1 MATDTKER
9 NLEEDIEAYLTSEDG
24 GWLKATDKQSFN
36 YIEDGTYQ
44 VLDNHGYSDLPGHGV
59 DIMTLV
65 DYVQTTQPKTWGLF
79 EKRCKTADP
88 TRMFFKAFQDAV
100 SHDGILHV
108 LKHGFKHR
116 GLKFKVVEFRP
127 ESGLN
132 PKTEA
137 LYRKNCLRCIRQ
149 FHYSA
154 TDTRNTV
161 DMVLDVNGI
170 PLVALELKD
179 QFTGQTYEN
188 AIRQWKFDRDP
199 REEAFR
205 FDSRIVAFFAVDL
218 SQVWL
223 ATELRGEDTYF
234 LPFNQGSNGPG
245 VDGGR
250 GNPPNPDGYQTSYL
264 WEEVLQADSL
274 LDILNRY
281 EHVEEKQET
290 FIDAAGQEQ
299 VKTVRRII
307 FPRYHQL
314 DVVRRITRDVRAKGP
329 GHSYLVQHSAG
340 SGKSN
345 SIAWCAYQLSTMFD
359 ENDKPMF
366 DSVVIVTDRTV
377 LDRQLQ
383 ETISGLDH
391 QQGQITVIDDKC
403 TSKDLRDAL
412 NDGAKLIVS
421 TLQKYSMIYEEVQ
434 SAGKRFC
441 VIVDE
446 AHSSQTGSHAIH
458 LKEALAD
465 TEEALKE
472 FADYEEQWEDA
483 SDYERDGMLRQMAA
497 QGRHDN
503 ITFLAFTATPKK
515 QTLELF
521 GEEMPDGSYVP
532 FHVYSM
538 RQAIEE
544 GFILDPLANYV
555 TYDEAVQL
563 AKSIPDDPDVPSSPT
578 LKLLRKYTE
587 LHPYAIGQKA
597 RVIVEAYREITS
609 RKIGGRGKM
618 MVVTGSRLAAVRYQH
633 AIRSYIES
641 QGYGGIEVL
650 VAFSGALQD
659 PADGADGPEYTEPGM
674 NVGHDGQHVKESQ
687 TKKEFH
693 NWGAILVVAEKY
705 QTGFDEPLL
714 HTLVI
719 DKRLRDVKAVQTI
732 CRIDRT
738 CRGKTDTL
746 VIDFANTRDDIL
758 KAFQPYY
765 TETDL
770 AEPIDTDRIYSL
782 LREIHGFHVYTEED
796 ADAVAALE
804 FGKNRKNVQGRIKSL
819 LTPCAKRYNE
829 LSEEDRYQYRRK
841 VRSFIKWYGYVTQIV
856 RMFDREMHK
865 EYVLLSY
872 LSHLLTADKIN
883 VDAIDDKVQMD
894 YYKLTETY
902 RGAIELADEK
912 GELEQNS
919 KRAQSSLDKR
929 KDPLSE
935 LVAKINE
942 EYAGD
947 FTEDDRV
954 VVDAL
959 YRRLSK
965 NERVRESL
973 THDGETVFTDSTFP
987 KIFGDEAMDAYMGSQ
1002 DAFSS
1007 MFQDREKYEAIMKA
1021 IAEMLIRQARRGW
1034 DKDNNPDS
1042 DGE

>member
-1 MATDTKER
+1 MTMDAKEW
-9 NLEEDIEAYLTSEDG
+9 NLEKDIEAYLTSEAG

-44 VLDNHGYSDLPGHGV
+44 ILEGHGYSDMPGHGV

-65 DYVQTTQPKTWGLF
+65 NYVQTTQPKTWKLF
-79 EKRCKTADP
+79 ESRCKTADP
-88 TRMFFKAFQDAV
+88 AKMFFKAFQDAV
-100 SHDGILHV
+100 NENGILRV

-116 GLKFKVVEFRP
+116 GLKFKVVEFKP
-127 ESGLN
+127 ESHLN
-132 PKTEA
+132 PKTEG
-137 LYRKNCLRCIRQ
+137 LYKKNCLRCIRQ

-154 TDTRNTV
+154 TQARNTV
-161 DMVLDVNGI
+161 DIVLDVNGI

-179 QFTGQTYEN
+179 QFTGQTYED
-188 AIRQWKFDRDP
+188 AIVQWKTDRDP
-199 REEAFR
+199 HEEAFR

-218 SQVWL
+218 SEAWL
-223 ATELRGEDTYF
+223 ATELKGLDTHFIPY
-234 LPFNQGSNGPG
+234 NQGSNGPG
-245 VDGGR
+245 VDGGA
-250 GNPPNPDGYQTSYL
+250 GNPPNPNGYQTSYL
-264 WEEVLQADSL
+264 WENVLQADSL

-281 EHVEEKQET
+281 EHVEEKQESYV
-290 FIDAAGQEQ
+290 DANGVEQ
-299 VKTVRRII
+299 SRTVRHII

-314 DVVRRITRDVRAKGP
+314 DVVRMITLDVLSKGP

-359 ENDKPMF
+359 ADDKPMF
-366 DSVVIVTDRTV
+366 DSVVIVTDRTI

-391 QQGQITVIDDKC
+391 QKGQVTVIDDKC

-412 NDGAKLIVS
+412 NSGAKLIVS

-434 SAGKRFC
+434 SAGKKFC

-465 TEEALKE
+465 TTEALKE
-472 FADYEEQWEDA
+472 FADYEEQWEGE
-483 SDYERDGMLRQMAA
+483 SDEVRDGMLRQMAA
-497 QGRHDN
+497 QGRHNN

-555 TYDEAVQL
+555 TYEEALQI
-563 AKSIPDDPDVPSSPT
+563 AKSIPDNPDVPTSPT

-597 RVIVEAYREITS
+597 RIIVETYREITS
-609 RKIGGRGKM
+609 KKIGGRGKM
-618 MVVTGSRLAAVRYQH
+618 MVVTSSRLAAVRYQR
-633 AIRSYIES
+633 AIKEYLKS
-641 QGYGGIEVL
+641 QRYDGIEVL

-659 PADGADGPEYTEPGM
+659 PTDGSDGPEYTEPAL
-674 NVGHDGQHVKESQ
+674 NVGHDGTHVKESQ

-738 CRGKTDTL
+738 CYGKVDTL
-746 VIDFANTRDDIL
+746 VIDFANTREDIL

-770 AEPIDTDRIYSL
+770 NEPINTDKIYGL
-782 LREIHGFHVYTEED
+782 LDEIHRYSVYNEED
-796 ADAVAALE
+796 CEKVATLE
-804 FGKNRKNVQGRIKSL
+804 FGHDRKNVQGKIKSL

-829 LSEEDRYQYRRK
+829 LSEEDRYQFRRK

-856 RMFDREMHK
+856 RMFDRDMHK
-865 EYVLLSY
+865 DYVLLSY
-872 LSHLLTADKIN
+872 LSHLLSADKIN
-883 VDAIDDKVQMD
+883 VEAIDDKVRMD
-894 YYKLTETY
+894 YYKLTESY
-902 RGAIELADEK
+902 RGAIELEDK
-912 GELEQNS
+912 PGELNQNDKRTQS
-919 KRAQSSLDKR
+919 KLDKR

-942 EYAGD
+942 EYTGN
-947 FTEDDRV
+947 FTDDDRV

-959 YRRLSK
+959 YRRLARSP
-965 NERVRESL
+965 RVRESL
-973 THDGETVFTDSTFP
+973 DHDGETVFTDSTFP
-987 KIFGDEAMDAYMGSQ
+987 KIFGDEAMDAYMKSQ
-1002 DAFSS
+1002 EAFSS
-1007 MFQDREKYEAIMKA
+1007 MFQDKEKYDAIMHA
-1021 IAEMLIRQARRGW
+1021 IGDMLISQSRRGW
-1034 DKDNNPDS
+1034 DENGKSHADS
-1042 DGE
+1042 E

>member
-1 MATDTKER
+1 MVTETKER

-161 DMVLDVNGI
+161 DVVLDVNGI

-179 QFTGQTYEN
+179 QFTGQTYED
-188 AIRQWKFDRDP
+188 AIRQWKLDRGP

-264 WEEVLQADSL
+264 WEEALQADSL

-290 FIDAAGQEQ
+290 FIDADGQEQ
-299 VKTVRRII
+299 VKTVRHII

-314 DVVRRITRDVRAKGP
+314 DVVRRITRDVCAKGP

-345 SIAWCAYQLSTMFD
+345 SIARCAYQLSTMFD
-359 ENDKPMF
+359 ESNKPMF

-421 TLQKYSMIYEEVQ
+421 TLQKYSMIYEEVH
-434 SAGKRFC
+434 SIGKRFC

-458 LKEALAD
+458 LKQALAD
-465 TEEALKE
+465 TGEALKE

-521 GEEMPDGSYVP
+521 GEEMPDGSHVP

-597 RVIVEAYREITS
+597 RVIVETYREITS

-618 MVVTGSRLAAVRYQH
+618 MVVTGSRLAAVRYLR
-633 AIRSYIES
+633 AIKSYIES

-650 VAFSGALQD
+650 VAFSGALRD
-659 PADGADGPEYTEPGM
+659 PADGTDGPEYTEGGM

-738 CRGKTDTL
+738 CRGKADTL
-746 VIDFANTRDDIL
+746 VIDFANTRDNIL

-770 AEPIDTDRIYSL
+770 AEPIDTDRIYGL
-782 LREIHGFHVYTEED
+782 LREIHGYHVYTAED
-796 ADAVAALE
+796 ADAVASLE
-804 FGKNRKNVQGRIKSL
+804 FGKDRKNVQGRIKSL

-829 LSEEDRYQYRRK
+829 LSEEDRYQFRRK

-856 RMFDREMHK
+856 RMFDRDMHK
-865 EYVLLSY
+865 DYVLLSY

-894 YYKLTETY
+894 YYKLNETY

-912 GELEQNS
+912 GELEQND
-919 KRAQSSLDKR
+919 KRAQSKLNKR

-947 FTEDDRV
+947 FTDGDRV

-959 YRRLSK
+959 YRRLSQ

-1002 DAFSS
+1002 DAFASI
-1007 MFQDREKYEAIMKA
+1007 FQDREKYEAIMRA
-1021 IAEMLIRQARRGW
+1021 IAEMLIRQAHRGW
-1034 DKDNNPDS
+1034 DEDDDS
-1042 DGE
+1042 DSDDE

>member
-9 NLEEDIEAYLTSEDG
+9 NLEEDIEEYLTSEDG

-44 VLDNHGYSDLPGHGV
+44 VLDGHGYSDMPGHGI
-59 DIMTLV
+59 DIETLV
-65 DYVQTTQPKTWGLF
+65 DYVRTTQPKTWGLF

-100 SHDGILHV
+100 SHDGVLHV

-116 GLKFKVVEFRP
+116 GLRFKVVEFRP

-132 PKTEA
+132 PRTEA
-137 LYRKNCLRCIRQ
+137 LYQKNCLRCIRQ

-154 TDTRNTV
+154 TETRNTV

-179 QFTGQTYEN
+179 QFTGQTYED
-188 AIRQWKFDRDP
+188 ALRQWKLDRDP

-205 FDSRIVAFFAVDL
+205 FDARIVAFFAVDL
-218 SQVWL
+218 SQAWL
-223 ATELRGEDTYF
+223 ATELKGEDTYF

-245 VDGGR
+245 IDGGA

-264 WEEVLQADSL
+264 WENVLQADSL

-281 EHVEEKQET
+281 EHVEERQET
-290 FIDAAGQEQ
+290 FIDADGQEQ

-359 ENDKPMF
+359 ENDRPMF

-383 ETISGLDH
+383 ETVGGLDH
-391 QQGQITVIDDKC
+391 QKGQVTVIDDKC

-421 TLQKYSMIYEEVQ
+421 TLQKYSMIYQEVH
-434 SAGKRFC
+434 STGKRFC

-544 GFILDPLANYV
+544 GFILNPLANYV
-555 TYDEAVQL
+555 TYDEAVRL

-597 RVIVEAYREITS
+597 RIIVETYREITS
-609 RKIGGRGKM
+609 GKIGGRGKM

-633 AIRSYIES
+633 AIKSYIES
-641 QGYGGIEVL
+641 RGYGGIEVL
-650 VAFSGALQD
+650 VAFSGALRD
-659 PADGADGPEYTEPGM
+659 PTDGTDGPEYTEGGM

-770 AEPIDTDRIYSL
+770 SEPIDTDRIYGL
-782 LREIHGFHVYTEED
+782 LREIHGYHVYTAED
-796 ADAVAALE
+796 ADAVASLE
-804 FGKNRKNVQGRIKSL
+804 FGKDRKNVQGRIRSL

-829 LSEEDRYQYRRK
+829 LSEENRYQFRRK

-856 RMFDREMHK
+856 RMFDRDMHK
-865 EYVLLSY
+865 DYVLLSY

-902 RGAIELADEK
+902 CGAIELADEK
-912 GELEQNS
+912 GELEQNDKRTQS
-919 KRAQSSLDKR
+919 KLNKR

-947 FTEDDRV
+947 FTDDDRV

-959 YRRLSK
+959 YRRLSQ

-987 KIFGDEAMDAYMGSQ
+987 KIFGDEAMDAYIGSQ
-1002 DAFSS
+1002 DAFAS
-1007 MFQDREKYEAIMKA
+1007 MFQDREKYEAIMRA
-1021 IAEMLIRQARRGW
+1021 IAEMLIQQARRGW
-1034 DKDNNPDS
+1034 DEDDDFDS
-1042 DGE
+1042 DDE

>member
-1 MATDTKER
+1 M
-9 NLEEDIEAYLTSEDG
+9 
-24 GWLKATDKQSFN
+24 
-36 YIEDGTYQ
+36 
-44 VLDNHGYSDLPGHGV
+44 
-59 DIMTLV
+59 
-65 DYVQTTQPKTWGLF
+65 
-79 EKRCKTADP
+79 
-88 TRMFFKAFQDAV
+88 
-100 SHDGILHV
+100 
-108 LKHGFKHR
+108 
-116 GLKFKVVEFRP
+116 
-127 ESGLN
+127 
-132 PKTEA
+132 
-137 LYRKNCLRCIRQ
+137 
-149 FHYSA
+149 
-154 TDTRNTV
+154 
-161 DMVLDVNGI
+161 
-170 PLVALELKD
+170 
-179 QFTGQTYEN
+179 
-188 AIRQWKFDRDP
+188 
-199 REEAFR
+199 
-205 FDSRIVAFFAVDL
+205 
-218 SQVWL
+218 
-223 ATELRGEDTYF
+223 
-234 LPFNQGSNGPG
+234 
-245 VDGGR
+245 
-250 GNPPNPDGYQTSYL
+250 
-264 WEEVLQADSL
+264 
-274 LDILNRY
+274 
-281 EHVEEKQET
+281 
-290 FIDAAGQEQ
+290 
-299 VKTVRRII
+299 
-307 FPRYHQL
+307 
-314 DVVRRITRDVRAKGP
+314 VRRITRDVCAKGP
-329 GHSYLVQHSAG
+329 GHSHLVQHSAG

-359 ENDKPMF
+359 
-366 DSVVIVTDRTV
+366 SVVIVTDRTV
-377 LDRQLQ
+377 LDRWLQ

-421 TLQKYSMIYEEVQ
+421 TLQKYSMIYEEVH
-434 SAGKRFC
+434 SIGKRFC

-458 LKEALAD
+458 LKQALAD
-465 TEEALKE
+465 AEEALKE
-472 FADYEEQWEDA
+472 FTDYEEQWEDA

-503 ITFLAFTATPKK
+503 MTFLAFTATPKK
-515 QTLELF
+515 QTLKLF
-521 GEEMPDGSYVP
+521 GEEMLGGSYVP

-538 RQAIEE
+538 RQAVEE

-597 RVIVEAYREITS
+597 RVIVETYREITS

-633 AIRSYIES
+633 AIKSYIES

-650 VAFSGALQD
+650 VAFSGALRD
-659 PADGADGPEYTEPGM
+659 PTDGTDGPEYTEDGM

-719 DKRLRDVKAVQTI
+719 DKRLRDVKAMQTI

-738 CRGKTDTL
+738 CQGKTDTL

-758 KAFQPYY
+758 KAFQPYH

-770 AEPIDTDRIYSL
+770 AEPIDTDRIYGL
-782 LREIHGFHVYTEED
+782 LREIHGYHVYTAED
-796 ADAVAALE
+796 ADAVASLE
-804 FGKNRKNVQGRIKSL
+804 FGKDRKNVQGRIKSL

-829 LSEEDRYQYRRK
+829 LSEEDRYQFRRK
-841 VRSFIKWYGYVTQIV
+841 GRSFIKWYGYVTQIV
-856 RMFDREMHK
+856 RMFDRDMHK
-865 EYVLLSY
+865 DYVLLSC

-912 GELEQNS
+912 GELEQND
-919 KRAQSSLDKR
+919 KRAQSKLNKR

-947 FTEDDRV
+947 FTDDDRV

-959 YRRLSK
+959 YSRLSQ

-987 KIFGDEAMDAYMGSQ
+987 KIFGDEAMDAFASI
-1002 DAFSS
+1002 
-1007 MFQDREKYEAIMKA
+1007 FQDREKYEAIMRA
-1021 IAEMLIRQARRGW
+1021 IAEMLIRQAHRGW
-1034 DKDNNPDS
+1034 DEDDDS
-1042 DGE
+1042 DSDDE

>member
-9 NLEEDIEAYLTSEDG
+9 NLEEDIEAYLTSERG
-24 GWLKATDKQSFN
+24 GWLKATDKQSFT
-36 YIEDGTYQ
+36 YVEDGTYQ
-44 VLDNHGYSDLPGHGV
+44 VHDRHGYSDMPGRGV

-65 DYVQTTQPKTWGLF
+65 NYVQTTQPKTWKIF
-79 EKRCKTADP
+79 EGRCKTADP
-88 TRMFFKAFQDAV
+88 AKMFFKAFQDAV
-100 SHDGILHV
+100 NVNGILHV

-116 GLKFKVVEFRP
+116 GLKFKVVEFKP
-127 ESGLN
+127 ESRLN
-132 PKTEA
+132 PKTQE
-137 LYRKNCLRCIRQ
+137 LYKKNCLRCIRQ

-154 TDTRNTV
+154 TDTCNTV
-161 DMVLDVNGI
+161 DIVLDVNGI

-179 QFTGQTYEN
+179 QFTGQTYED
-188 AIRQWKFDRDP
+188 AIVQWKADRDP
-199 REEAFR
+199 HEEAFR

-218 SQVWL
+218 SEAWL
-223 ATELRGEDTYF
+223 ATELKGLDTHFIPY
-234 LPFNQGSNGPG
+234 NQGSNGPG
-245 VDGGR
+245 VDGGA
-250 GNPPNPDGYQTSYL
+250 GNPPNPHGYQTSYL
-264 WEEVLQADSL
+264 WENVLQADSL

-290 FIDAAGQEQ
+290 YIDANGAEQ
-299 VKTVRRII
+299 SKTVRHII

-314 DVVRRITRDVRAKGP
+314 DVVRMITLDVLSKGP
-329 GHSYLVQHSAG
+329 GRSYLVQHSAG

-359 ENDKPMF
+359 ANDRPMF
-366 DSVVIVTDRTV
+366 DSVVIVTDRTI

-383 ETISGLDH
+383 ETISGFDH
-391 QQGQITVIDDKC
+391 QRGQVTVIDDKC

-412 NDGAKLIVS
+412 NSGAKLIVS
-421 TLQKYSMIYEEVQ
+421 TLQKYSMIFEEVK
-434 SAGKRFC
+434 SAGKKFC

-458 LKEALAD
+458 LKEALTD
-465 TEEALKE
+465 PTEALKE
-472 FADYEEQWEDA
+472 FADYEEQWEGE
-483 SDYERDGMLRQMAA
+483 SDEVRDGMLRQMAA

-521 GEEMPDGSYVP
+521 GEEMSDGSYVP

-555 TYDEAVQL
+555 TYEEALQI
-563 AKSIPDDPDVPSSPT
+563 AKSIPDNPDVPTSPT
-578 LKLLRKYTE
+578 MKLLRKYTE

-597 RVIVEAYREITS
+597 RIIVETYREITS
-609 RKIGGRGKM
+609 KKIGGRGKM
-618 MVVTGSRLAAVRYQH
+618 MVVTSSRLAAVRYQH
-633 AIRSYIES
+633 AIKEYLES
-641 QGYGGIEVL
+641 QRYDGIEVL
-650 VAFSGALQD
+650 VAFSGELQD
-659 PADGADGPEYTEPGM
+659 PADGPDGPEYTEPGL
-674 NVGHDGQHVKESQ
+674 NVGHDGAHVKESQ

-738 CRGKTDTL
+738 CQGKVDTL
-746 VIDFANTRDDIL
+746 VIDFANTREDIL

-770 AEPIDTDRIYSL
+770 TEPINTDKIYGL
-782 LREIHGFHVYTEED
+782 LDEIHRYGVYDED
-796 ADAVAALE
+796 DCEKIAALE
-804 FGKNRKNVQGRIKSL
+804 FGHDRKNVQGKIKSL

-829 LSEEDRYQYRRK
+829 LSEEDRYQFRRK

-856 RMFDREMHK
+856 RMFDRDMHK
-865 EYVLLSY
+865 DYVLLSY
-872 LSHLLTADKIN
+872 LSHLLSADKIN
-883 VDAIDDKVQMD
+883 VEAIDDKVRMD
-894 YYKLTETY
+894 YYKLAETY
-902 RGAIELADEK
+902 RGAIELEDK
-912 GELEQNS
+912 PGELRQS
-919 KRAQSSLDKR
+919 DKRAQSKLDKR

-942 EYAGD
+942 EYTGN
-947 FTEDDRV
+947 FTDDDRV

-959 YRRLSK
+959 YRRLAK
-965 NERVRESL
+965 NSRVRESL
-973 THDGETVFTDSTFP
+973 DHDGETVFTDSTFP
-987 KIFGDEAMDAYMGSQ
+987 KIFGAEAMDAYMGSQ
-1002 DAFSS
+1002 DAFAS
-1007 MFQDREKYEAIMKA
+1007 MFRDREKYEAIMKA
-1021 IAEMLIRQARRGW
+1021 IGEMLIRQARRGW
-1034 DKDNNPDS
+1034 NEGDNSDFDS
-1042 DGE
+1042 E

>member
-359 ENDKPMF
+359 ENDRPMF

-383 ETISGLDH
+383 ETVGGLDH
-391 QQGQITVIDDKC
+391 QKGQVTVIDDKC

-421 TLQKYSMIYEEVQ
+421 TLQKYSMIYQEVH
-434 SAGKRFC
+434 STGKRFC

-597 RVIVEAYREITS
+597 RVIVETYREITS

-633 AIRSYIES
+633 AIKSYIES

-650 VAFSGALQD
+650 VAFSGALRD
-659 PADGADGPEYTEPGM
+659 PTDGTDGPEYTEGGM
-674 NVGHDGQHVKESQ
+674 NVGHDGQHLKESQ

-770 AEPIDTDRIYSL
+770 AEPIDTDRIYGL
-782 LREIHGFHVYTEED
+782 LREIHGYHVYTAED
-796 ADAVAALE
+796 ADAVASLE

-829 LSEEDRYQYRRK
+829 LSEEGRYQFRRK

-865 EYVLLSY
+865 DYVLLSY

-883 VDAIDDKVQMD
+883 VDAIDDKVQMN

-902 RGAIELADEK
+902 RGAIELANEK
-912 GELEQNS
+912 GELEQND
-919 KRAQSSLDKR
+919 KKAQSKLDKR

-947 FTEDDRV
+947 FTDDDRV

-959 YRRLSK
+959 YRRLSQ

-1002 DAFSS
+1002 DAFAS
-1007 MFQDREKYEAIMKA
+1007 MFQDREKYEAIMRA
-1021 IAEMLIRQARRGW
+1021 IAEMLIRQAHRGW
-1034 DKDNNPDS
+1034 DEDDDS
-1042 DGE
+1042 DSDDE

>member
-1 MATDTKER
+1 MATDAKER
-9 NLEEDIEAYLTSEDG
+9 NLEEDIEAYLTSEEG
-24 GWLKATDKQSFN
+24 GWLKASDRQSFI
-36 YIEDGTYQ
+36 YVEDGTYQ
-44 VLDNHGYSDLPGHGV
+44 VLEGHGYSDMLGHGI
-59 DIMTLV
+59 DIATLV
-65 DYVQTTQPKTWGLF
+65 NYVQTTQPKTWGLF

-88 TRMFFKAFQDAV
+88 KRMFFKAFQDAV

-132 PKTEA
+132 PRTEA
-137 LYRKNCLRCIRQ
+137 LYQKNCLRCIRQ

-154 TDTRNTV
+154 TETRNTV

-179 QFTGQTYEN
+179 QFTGQTYED
-188 AIRQWKFDRDP
+188 AIRQWKLDRNP
-199 REEAFR
+199 REESFR
-205 FDSRIVAFFAVDL
+205 FDSRVVAFLAVDL
-218 SQVWL
+218 SQAWV
-223 ATELRGEDTYF
+223 ATELKGEDTYF

-245 VDGGR
+245 IDGGA
-250 GNPPNPDGYQTSYL
+250 GNPPNPEGYQTSYL
-264 WEEVLQADSL
+264 WENVLQADSL
-274 LDILNRY
+274 LDLLTRY

-290 FIDAAGQEQ
+290 FIDADGQEQ

-314 DVVRRITRDVRAKGP
+314 DVVRRITRDVHDKGP
-329 GHSYLVQHSAG
+329 GYSYLVQHSAG

-359 ENDKPMF
+359 ENDRPMF

-383 ETISGLDH
+383 ETVGGLDH
-391 QQGQITVIDDKC
+391 QKGQVTVIDDKC

-421 TLQKYSMIYEEVQ
+421 TLQKYSMIYQEVH
-434 SAGKRFC
+434 STGKRFC

-465 TEEALKE
+465 TDEALKE

-597 RVIVEAYREITS
+597 RVIVETYREITS

-633 AIRSYIES
+633 AIMSYIES

-674 NVGHDGQHVKESQ
+674 NVGHDGQRVKESQ

-770 AEPIDTDRIYSL
+770 AEPIDTDRIYGL
-782 LREIHGFHVYTEED
+782 LREIHGYHVYAAED
-796 ADAVAALE
+796 TDAVASLE

-829 LSEEDRYQYRRK
+829 LSEEGRYQFRRK

-856 RMFDREMHK
+856 RMFDRDMHK
-865 EYVLLSY
+865 DYVLLSY

-894 YYKLTETY
+894 YYKLNETY

-912 GELEQNS
+912 GELEQND
-919 KRAQSSLDKR
+919 KRAQSKLNKR

-947 FTEDDRV
+947 FTDDDRV

-959 YRRLSK
+959 YRRLSQ

-1002 DAFSS
+1002 DAFASI
-1007 MFQDREKYEAIMKA
+1007 FQDREKYEAIMRA
-1021 IAEMLIRQARRGW
+1021 IAEMLIRQAHRGW
-1034 DKDNNPDS
+1034 DEDDDS
-1042 DGE
+1042 DSDDE